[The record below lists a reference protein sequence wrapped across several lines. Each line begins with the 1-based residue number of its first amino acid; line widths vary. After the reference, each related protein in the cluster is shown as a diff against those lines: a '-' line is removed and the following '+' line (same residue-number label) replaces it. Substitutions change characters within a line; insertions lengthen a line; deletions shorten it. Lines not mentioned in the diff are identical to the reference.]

1 MDPVITARHCEI
13 SDALR
18 DRAMTVLERV
28 GSLAARPMDTAV
40 VFDVEG
46 DRSTVELRLHV
57 AAGELF
63 VATAEG
69 PDHRTA
75 LDRAEDKLKTQV
87 ARAAGRVRD
96 ARHAAPALKPV

>member
-13 SDALR
+13 SDDLR
-18 DRAMTVLERV
+18 ERAMTVLDRV
-28 GSLAARPMDTAV
+28 GAVAARPMDTAV
-40 VFDVEG
+40 VFDEEAG
-46 DRSTVELRLHV
+46 RSTVELRLHV

-75 LDRAEDKLKTQV
+75 LDRAEDKLRTQV
-87 ARAAGRVRD
+87 ARAAGRMRD
-96 ARHAAPALKPV
+96 ARHVPAVAKPA